1 MRGKVLGTLVVCI
14 VGLIV
19 GAVMIARSA
28 TVVYE
33 TKSQD
38 TLNASVGAVQ
48 YAQLIEEYSLA
59 SAAQLA
65 ADNAALARGIQCPA
79 TDEALREASREQTPM
94 LDPQTGE
101 PVRNAAGLVLD
112 TDGQPIIEQSG
123 PRCTQTAHAAV
134 LSALRA
140 WNDGQSAQRDAAAMQ
155 AAHERPLGLTLPRVP
170 DLLIAADVNGEV
182 VARVGNDTNDW
193 FGPSRPNMSVFAPVA
208 AVELSAESGSARV
221 HAGDIV
227 WREYENADPV
237 VATVGVAPIFV
248 GTGADRTFVGTVM
261 VGMFTNDEAVTDV
274 ADLMSGID
282 IVYWYRAD
290 GTTRRASS
298 NSNMMAGL
306 AEEIRSG
313 SFSVRNSAGAVSEE
327 VVDFNTITAQST
339 ESTHAVE
346 LPRGRYL
353 VRSLAFGR
361 NDAGEALSG
370 AVLITSLTEA
380 GVPLRGYYSQL
391 PLLGALLTVL
401 CIVAILFAIK
411 QFVEPIE
418 EISRGVQEV
427 IAGNKEYMWP
437 VDDASHLADLSHSL
451 NIMSARLQGK
461 RDPDAEENEGGEGW
475 GGGGGDAPAAPKAG
489 GGIAGL
495 RRRGDSGGDSSEG

>member
-14 VGLIV
+14 VGLIL
-19 GAVMIARSA
+19 GAIMIARGA
-28 TVVYE
+28 TSSYE
-33 TKSQD
+33 TKAQD
-38 TLNASVGAVQ
+38 ALNASVGAVQ
-48 YAQLIEEYSLA
+48 QAHLVGEYSLA
-59 SAAQLA
+59 AAALLA
-65 ADNAALARGIQCPA
+65 ADNGAVARGMRCPA

-112 TDGQPIIEQSG
+112 TDGQPIIEQTG

-134 LSALRA
+134 FAALRA
-140 WNDGQSAQRDAAAMQ
+140 WNDAQTTQRDAAMMQ
-155 AAHERPLGLTLPRVP
+155 PSHDRPLGLTLPRVP
-170 DLLIAADVNGEV
+170 DLLIAADANGEV
-182 VARVGNDTNDW
+182 VARIGNDTNDW

-208 AVELSAESGSARV
+208 AAELSAESGSARA

-237 VATVGVAPIFV
+237 VATVGVAPIFA
-248 GTGADRTFVGTVM
+248 GTGDDRTFVGTVM

-282 IVYWYRAD
+282 IVYWFRAD

-306 AEEIRSG
+306 AEEVRSG
-313 SFSVRNSAGAVSEE
+313 AFSVRNSAGDVSDE
-327 VVDFNTITAQST
+327 VVDFNTITAQSA
-339 ESTHAVE
+339 ESTYAVDAS
-346 LPRGRYL
+346 RGRYL

-361 NDAGEALSG
+361 NEAGEALSG
-370 AVLITSLTEA
+370 AVVITSLTQA
-380 GVPLRGYYSQL
+380 SVPLRGYYAQL
-391 PLLGALLTVL
+391 PLLGALLLVL
-401 CIVAILFAIK
+401 GVVAILFAIK

-475 GGGGGDAPAAPKAG
+475 GGGDAPAAPKAG

-495 RRRGDSGGDSSEG
+495 RRRGDSGGDSEG